1 MEMEGRV
8 GKGGEE
14 QTRDGDGDD
23 EGLDVEEICY
33 CHADLYLL
41 STLGASVCSAPTIFL
56 NLHLMLL
63 R

>member
-33 CHADLYLL
+33 CHADLY
-41 STLGASVCSAPTIFL
+41 T
-56 NLHLMLL
+56 N
-63 R
+63 